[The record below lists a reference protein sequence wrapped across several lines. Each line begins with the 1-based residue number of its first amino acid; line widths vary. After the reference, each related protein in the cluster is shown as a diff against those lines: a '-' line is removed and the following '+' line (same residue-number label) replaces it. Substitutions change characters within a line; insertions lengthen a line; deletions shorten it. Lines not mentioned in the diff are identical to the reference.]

1 MIVNKAYKFRLYP
14 NEYQKELINKTI
26 GCTRFIYNYML
37 GEKKDNINLFNF
49 DLIKQIPSLTIKYP
63 FLKEVDSCALR
74 CALFDLDNGFKK
86 YFNKKGGYPK
96 FKAKGV
102 KDSYRTNYI
111 KNKYK
116 DKIYENIKLDL
127 VNKIITLPKLKEIKI
142 RGYRHLRKINGRIL
156 NATISKVANK
166 YYVSVCVEEELNVKE
181 VIPSSVVGIDVGI
194 KSLVTT
200 SDGKTYG
207 NPNYLNKYEKRI
219 KRLQRDLSR
228 KIKNSNN
235 YYKTKMKLEETYR
248 KLKNARIKTNEEIVS
263 KIVNDYDIIISEDLS
278 IKNMI
283 EEAKKYLRKSITNST
298 MGDIIRRL
306 KYKCTWLGKKYYQVN
321 RYYASSQICSRCS
334 HKDIKMKDL
343 QKRKY
348 KCSNCGL
355 EIDRDINAS
364 INIMVEGLFRNYQF
378 N

>member
-1 MIVNKAYKFRLYP
+1 MIINKAYKFRLYP
-14 NEYQKELINKTI
+14 NEYQRELINKTI

-37 GEKKDNINLFNF
+37 NKKKDSINLSNF
-49 DLIKQIPSLTIKYP
+49 DLIKQIPALTIEYP

-116 DKIYENIKLDL
+116 DKVYENIKLDL
-127 VNKIITLPKLKEIKI
+127 INKKIILPKLKEVKI
-142 RGYRHLRKINGRIL
+142 RGYRKLERINGRIL
-156 NATISKVANK
+156 NATISKVADK
-166 YYVSVCVEEELNVKE
+166 YYVSVCIEENLDIKE
-181 VIPSSVVGIDVGI
+181 IIPSSVVGIDVGI

-200 SDGKTYG
+200 SAGTTYG

-235 YYKTKMKLEETYR
+235 YYKTKIKLEETYR

-263 KIVNDYDIIISEDLS
+263 KIVKENDIIISEDLS
-278 IKNMI
+278 IQTMI
-283 EEAKKYLRKSITNST
+283 EEANKHARKSITNST

-306 KYKCTWLGKKYYQVN
+306 KYKCTWLGKKFYQVN
-321 RYYASSQICSRCS
+321 RYYASSQICSRCD
-334 HKDIKMKDL
+334 HKEIKMKDL
-343 QKRKY
+343 TKREY

-364 INIMVEGLFRNYQF
+364 INIMVEGLFKNYRF

>member
-1 MIVNKAYKFRLYP
+1 MIINKAYKFRMYP
-14 NEYQKELINKTI
+14 NENQKELINKTI

-37 GEKKDNINLFNF
+37 NLKNDNIHLSNF
-49 DLIKQIPSLTIKYP
+49 DLSKKISPLIVKYP
-63 FLKEVDSCALR
+63 FLKEVDNCALR
-74 CALFDLDNGFKK
+74 CTLFDLDNGFKK
-86 YFNKKGGYPK
+86 YFNKKSGYPK

-116 DKIYENIKLDL
+116 DKVYENIKLDL
-127 VNKIITLPKLKEIKI
+127 INKKITLPKLKEVKI
-142 RGYRHLRKINGRIL
+142 RGYRHLTKINGRIL
-156 NATISKVANK
+156 NATISKVADK
-166 YYVSVCVEEELNVKE
+166 YYVSICVEEELNIKE
-181 VIPSSVVGIDVGI
+181 VIPSSVIGIDVGI

-200 SDGKTYG
+200 SDGTTYG

-219 KRLQRDLSR
+219 KRLQRNLSR
-228 KIKNSNN
+228 KVKNSNN

-263 KIVNDYDIIISEDLS
+263 KIVKENDIIISEDLS
-278 IKNMI
+278 VKTMIK
-283 EEAKKYLRKSITNST
+283 EADKHVRKFISNST

-306 KYKCTWLGKKYYQVN
+306 KYKCLWLGKKFYQVN
-321 RYYASSQICSRCS
+321 RYYASSQICSRCN
-334 HKDIKMKDL
+334 HKDIEMKDL
-343 QKRKY
+343 SKRKY

-355 EIDRDINAS
+355 EIDRDVNAS
-364 INIMVEGLFRNYQF
+364 INIMVEGLFKNYQF

>member
-14 NEYQKELINKTI
+14 DEYQKELINKTI

-37 GEKKDNINLFNF
+37 SKKKDNINLFDF

-74 CALFDLDNGFKK
+74 CAIFDLDNGFKK
-86 YFNKKGGYPK
+86 YFSKKGVYPK
-96 FKAKGV
+96 FKTKGA
-102 KDSYRTNYI
+102 KDSYRTNYV

-127 VNKIITLPKLKEIKI
+127 VNKKITLPKLKEVKIK
-142 RGYRHLRKINGRIL
+142 GYRHLRKINGRIL
-156 NATISKVANK
+156 NTTISKVADK

-181 VIPSSVVGIDVGI
+181 IIPSSVVGIDVGI

-200 SDGKTYG
+200 SDGKTFG

-228 KIKNSNN
+228 KIKGSNN

-248 KLKNARIKTNEEIVS
+248 KLRNARTKTNEEIVS

-278 IKNMI
+278 INTMI
-283 EEAKKYLRKSITNST
+283 KEAKKYLRKSITNST
-298 MGDIIRRL
+298 MGDIIKRL

-321 RYYASSQICSRCS
+321 RYYASS
-334 HKDIKMKDL
+334 
-343 QKRKY
+343 
-348 KCSNCGL
+348 
-355 EIDRDINAS
+355 
-364 INIMVEGLFRNYQF
+364 
-378 N
+378 

>member
-1 MIVNKAYKFRLYP
+1 MIINKAYKIRMYP

-37 GEKKDNINLFNF
+37 NKKKDNIHLSNF
-49 DLIKQIPSLTIKYP
+49 DLIKQIPSLTIYYP
-63 FLKEVDSCALR
+63 FLKEVDVCALR
-74 CALFDLDNGFKK
+74 CTLFDLDNGFKK
-86 YFNKKGGYPK
+86 YFNKKAGYPK

-102 KDSYRTNYI
+102 NDSYRTTYV

-116 DKIYENIKLDL
+116 DKVYENIKLDL
-127 VNKIITLPKLKEIKI
+127 INRKITLPKLKEVKI
-142 RGYRHLRKINGRIL
+142 RGYRHLTEVDGRIL
-156 NATISKVANK
+156 NATISKVADK
-166 YYVSVCVEEELNVKE
+166 YYVSVCVEEELNIKE

-200 SDGKTYG
+200 SDGTTYG

-235 YYKTKMKLEETYR
+235 YYKTKMKLEEVYR
-248 KLKNARIKTNEEIVS
+248 KLKNARTKTNEEIVS

-278 IKNMI
+278 IKKMI
-283 EEAKKYLRKSITNST
+283 EETKKYLRKSITNST

-306 KYKCTWLGKKYYQVN
+306 KYKCLWLGKKFYQVN
-321 RYYASSQICSRCS
+321 RYYASSQICSRCN
-334 HKDIKMKDL
+334 HKDIEMKDL
-343 QKRKY
+343 SKRKY

-355 EIDRDINAS
+355 EIDRDVNAS
-364 INIMVEGLFRNYQF
+364 INIMVEGLFKNYQF

>member
-1 MIVNKAYKFRLYP
+1 MIFNIKKEIYRSFFLFYLIRKFSKV
-14 NEYQKELINKTI
+14 QKK
-26 GCTRFIYNYML
+26 YY
-37 GEKKDNINLFNF
+37 DN
-49 DLIKQIPSLTIKYP
+49 
-63 FLKEVDSCALR
+63 
-74 CALFDLDNGFKK
+74 FKK

-127 VNKIITLPKLKEIKI
+127 INKEITLPKLKEVKIK
-142 RGYRHLRKINGRIL
+142 GYRKLNEINGRII

-166 YYVSVCVEEELNVKE
+166 YYVSVCVEEELNIKE
-181 VIPSSVVGIDVGI
+181 IIPSSVVGIDVGI

-200 SDGKTYG
+200 REGISYG

-219 KRLQRDLSR
+219 KRLQRNLSR
-228 KIKNSNN
+228 KIKGSNN
-235 YYKTKMKLEETYR
+235 YYKTKIKLAETYR

-263 KIVNDYDIIISEDLS
+263 KITKDYDIIISEDLS
-278 IKNMI
+278 IKKMI
-283 EEAKKYLRKSITNST
+283 EEAKKFLRKSITNST

-306 KYKCTWLGKKYYQVN
+306 KYKCMWLGKKFYQVN
-321 RYYASSQICSRCS
+321 RYYASSQICSRCN
-334 HKDIKMKDL
+334 HKEIEMKDISR
-343 QKRKY
+343 RKY

-364 INIMVEGLFRNYQF
+364 INIMVEGLFRSYQID
-378 N
+378 

>member
-1 MIVNKAYKFRLYP
+1 MIINKAYKFRMYP
-14 NEYQKELINKTI
+14 NENQKELINKTI

-37 GEKKDNINLFNF
+37 NLKNDNIHLSNF
-49 DLIKQIPSLTIKYP
+49 DLSKKISPLTISYP

-86 YFNKKGGYPK
+86 YFSKKGGYPK
-96 FKAKGV
+96 FKTKGV

-127 VNKIITLPKLKEIKI
+127 VNKKITLPKLKEVKI
-142 RGYRHLRKINGRIL
+142 RGYRHLTEINGRIL
-156 NATISKVANK
+156 NATISKVADK
-166 YYVSVCVEEELNVKE
+166 YYVSVCVEEELDIKE

-200 SDGKTYG
+200 SDGTAYG

-235 YYKTKMKLEETYR
+235 YYKTKMKLEEAYR

-263 KIVNDYDIIISEDLS
+263 KIVKENDIIISEDLS
-278 IKNMI
+278 VNTMIK
-283 EEAKKYLRKSITNST
+283 EADKHVRKFISNST

-306 KYKCTWLGKKYYQVN
+306 KYKCLWLGKKFYQVN
-321 RYYASSQICSRCS
+321 RYYASSQICSRCN
-334 HKDIKMKDL
+334 HKDIEMKDL
-343 QKRKY
+343 SKRKY

-355 EIDRDINAS
+355 EIDRDVNAS
-364 INIMVEGLFRNYQF
+364 VNIMVEGLFKNYQF